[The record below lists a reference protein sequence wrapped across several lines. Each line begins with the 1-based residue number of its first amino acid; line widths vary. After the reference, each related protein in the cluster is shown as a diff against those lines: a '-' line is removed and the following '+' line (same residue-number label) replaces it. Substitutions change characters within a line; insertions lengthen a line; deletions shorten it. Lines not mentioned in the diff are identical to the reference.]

1 MKVEYL
7 TAVAAAR
14 AGFVVGAAAA
24 APAAPGALALAVV
37 GAVTAVDVD
46 VDVDVD
52 DAVLEKMR
60 YRDVTK
66 TERRL

>member
-24 APAAPGALALAVV
+24 APVAPGALALAVV
-37 GAVTAVDVD
+37 GAVTAVD